1 MALRWKARSKEDIYK
16 GAGFCPT
23 GGPVRSERYF
33 PMRKVRLFIVP
44 AAALA
49 IALAGC
55 GKTDTSN
62 SAGSS
67 GDAEISASAD
77 SGSSASIDVSTNG
90 ASASASAP
98 KDADNTGINKR
109 DRAED
114 ALTPGD
120 QGNNEPDRELT
131 RKIRRALTSNDQLS
145 MTAKNI
151 KIIANQ
157 GKVTLRGPVKTA
169 AEREQVAALAQQ
181 TLAGA
186 GVLDNQ
192 LEIKQTAEQKD

>member
-1 MALRWKARSKEDIYK
+1 
-16 GAGFCPT
+16 
-23 GGPVRSERYF
+23 
-33 PMRKVRLFIVP
+33 MRKVRLFIVP

-62 SAGSS
+62 STGSS
-67 GDAEISASAD
+67 GDAEISASTD

-90 ASASASAP
+90 ASASASARTP
-98 KDADNTGINKR
+98 DADNTGINKR

-120 QGNNEPDRELT
+120 QANNEPDRELT
-131 RKIRRALTSNDQLS
+131 RKIRRALTANDQLS

-151 KIIANQ
+151 KIIAAE